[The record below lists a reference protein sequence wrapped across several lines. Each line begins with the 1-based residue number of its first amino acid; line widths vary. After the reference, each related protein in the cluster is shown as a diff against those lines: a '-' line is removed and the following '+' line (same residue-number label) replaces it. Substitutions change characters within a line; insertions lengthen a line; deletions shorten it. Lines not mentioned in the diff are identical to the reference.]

1 MPRRK
6 PIGWPK
12 LMVGRRLKSGATA
25 YYWVPPTWAVKA
37 GCKMRSEALGTDYAE
52 AKRRCDELLNPHFDA
67 WRLRD
72 ETPPADERSRRHV
85 RLDGGCSE
93 VITQVAEAPGYREEL
108 RRRAAAGFG
117 VRVEGRA

>member
-12 LMVGRRLKSGATA
+12 LMVARRLKSGATA

-37 GCKMRSEALGTDYAE
+37 GCKVRSEALGTDYAE
-52 AKRRCDELLNPHFDA
+52 AKRRCDEVLNPHFDA

-72 ETPPADERSRRHV
+72 ETPPADERTVAGTFDWMTAVAKWASSRSSRK
-85 RLDGGCSE
+85 
-93 VITQVAEAPGYREEL
+93 
-108 RRRAAAGFG
+108 
-117 VRVEGRA
+117 